1 MTATTLLLS
10 AGLLFGAPVP
20 KDLAKSNTV
29 VIETSMGTIEVE
41 LFPEKAPKTVA
52 NFLKYADDGFFDGL
66 AFHRVIP
73 NFMIQGGGH
82 DKAMALKK
90 AREPIMN
97 ESANGLSNARGT
109 ISMAR
114 TAAADSATSQFF
126 INIKDNKFLD
136 FANDKPGYCVFGKV
150 TQGMD
155 VVDKISGVEKGI
167 VAGHNDVPT
176 EPVVFKSVRR
186 GK

>member
-1 MTATTLLLS
+1 MTATALLLS
-10 AGLLFGAPVP
+10 AGFLLGAPVP
-20 KDLAKSNTV
+20 KDLAKSKTV

-52 NFLKYADDGFFDGL
+52 NFLQYADDGFFNGL
-66 AFHRVIP
+66 TFHRVIP

-90 AREPIMN
+90 AREPVVN
-97 ESANGLSNARGT
+97 ESANGLLNVRGT
-109 ISMAR
+109 IAMAR
-114 TAAADSATSQFF
+114 TAEPDSGTSQFF
-126 INIKDNKFLD
+126 INLKDNKFLD
-136 FANDKPGYCVFGKV
+136 FANDKPGYCVFGQV
-150 TQGMD
+150 TKGMD
-155 VVDKISGVEKGI
+155 VADKVSAVEKGV